1 MAFSGQLTAIAAAA
15 VYVCLLA
22 VIYVRR
28 DKWPI
33 YRFLTGRKACI
44 ISFSTVLS
52 LLLIFGLVPQDGGGD
67 GLWGVLGFRAMK
79 RSPVFI
85 AALLLL
91 ATSLSLNAI
100 EDIHQFS
107 RHRLGV
113 TVSHLTLS
121 IILLTG
127 IFAGGTTVRAKL
139 EAHSGLPVH
148 TASDERD
155 GGLRKLPFE
164 LTLSQFHIDSYA
176 SDLTVTLPDGSFYET
191 TVAVNHPAKVGSWM
205 IYQTDYRM
213 SPEEGKPVSVF
224 KCVYSPLSGVYDAVL
239 YLILI
244 SAAAMAFFAGAGRS
258 GDRRRYLVSI
268 LVSVVFI
275 GICIIRPGVHTDRLL
290 PALRSPWLVPHITA
304 YIFAYT
310 LMGIVTILALCIL
323 WSTRRRKTG
332 APAAPESS
340 PESSSAAAALRR
352 RPIPEE
358 QIIPLCDRLVRIGWA
373 FLTMGMV
380 MGALWAKQAWGDWW
394 AWDPKEVWAAVT
406 WLGYLLYLHLRGNAG
421 LDGGA
426 GRAKRSAVVL
436 LIVCFAL
443 LQMCWWGV
451 NLLPAAQGFSLHTY

>member
-1 MAFSGQLTAIAAAA
+1 MGVSGQGVALIAAA

-22 VIYVRR
+22 VIYAGRGS
-28 DKWPI
+28 WPL
-33 YRFLTGRKACI
+33 YRLLSGRKACI
-44 ISFSTVLS
+44 ISLTTVLS

-91 ATSLSLNAI
+91 ATSVALNAI
-100 EDIHQFS
+100 EDIHHFS

-113 TVSHLTLS
+113 TCSHITLS

-127 IFAGGTTVRAKL
+127 IFAGGTTERAKL
-139 EAHSGLPVH
+139 EVQSGHPVH
-148 TASDERD
+148 TAADERD
-155 GGLRKLPFE
+155 GVLRKLPFE
-164 LTLSQFHIDSYA
+164 LTLRHFDIEDYA
-176 SDLTVTLPDGSFYET
+176 SEVTVTLPDGSFYET
-191 TVAVNHPAKVGSWM
+191 SVAVNHPAKVGSWM

-213 SPEEGKPVSVF
+213 APEGGDPISVF
-224 KCVYSPLSGVYDAVL
+224 KCVYSPLSGVYNAVL
-239 YLILI
+239 YMILI
-244 SAAAMAFFAGAGRS
+244 SAAAMAFVAGARPGA
-258 GDRRRYLVSI
+258 RRRYLVST
-268 LVSVVFI
+268 LVSAVFVSVSI
-275 GICIIRPGVHTDRLL
+275 FRPGVHTDELL

-310 LMGIVTILALCIL
+310 LMGIVTILAVCIL
-323 WSTRRRKTG
+323 WSTRGRRTS
-332 APAAPESS
+332 APKS
-340 PESSSAAAALRR
+340 PESVPEPSSAAAALRR

-358 QIIPLCDRLVRIGWA
+358 PQQLLPLCDRLVRIGWA

-406 WLGYLLYLHLRGNAG
+406 WMGYLLYLHLRNPG

-426 GRAKRSAVVL
+426 GRPKRSALVL
-436 LIVCFAL
+436 LLVCFAL

-451 NLLPAAQGFSLHTY
+451 NLLPAARGFSLHTY